1 MKALESQISELEAEA
16 SRLLR
21 ALDQAKEAKAEVE
34 RTQRKKAED
43 AAKEIASQVNLVFV
57 RIPATCAYEIPGC
70 GDRNP

>member
-43 AAKEIASQVNLVFV
+43 AAKEIASQVNL
-57 RIPATCAYEIPGC
+57 AASSAYP
-70 GDRNP
+70 

>member
-1 MKALESQISELEAEA
+1 VKALESQISELEAEA

-43 AAKEIASQVNLVFV
+43 ATKEIASQVNLAVSS
-57 RIPATCAYEIPGC
+57 AYP
-70 GDRNP
+70 